1 VQGLEKLV
9 GAAGWCGWERWQV
22 QMQAHHHHQ
31 FLVQPG
37 RGGGGREGR
46 QSVCS
51 GAKVQVGGPECAGQD
66 AARCPWGPQPQL
78 GGGRAWKRGH
88 EGAHCVGRGYHDL
101 GMLPGGGAGG
111 RRAKAVARL
120 AQLAWCGI
128 QRSRCGSTWGECG

>member
-1 VQGLEKLV
+1 MQGLEKLV

-51 GAKVQVGGPECAGQD
+51 WAKVQVGGPECAGEVSMGSAA
-66 AARCPWGPQPQL
+66 AAR
-78 GGGRAWKRGH
+78 GRARL
-88 EGAHCVGRGYHDL
+88 EA
-101 GMLPGGGAGG
+101 
-111 RRAKAVARL
+111 RA
-120 AQLAWCGI
+120 
-128 QRSRCGSTWGECG
+128 